1 MVNKRFKYLNVFTFF
16 GGKMVS
22 ITLSVPEEVRKLM
35 KSFPEMNWSG
45 FVRKQIE
52 EKAMNLTKIEKLKKQ
67 LEKEKE
73 VINWSVKLQRV
84 SRSGRLIELKN
95 KGLI

>member
-1 MVNKRFKYLNVFTFF
+1 
-16 GGKMVS
+16 MVS
-22 ITLSVPEEVRKLM
+22 VTLSIPKETKEKM
-35 KSFPEMNWSG
+35 NEFSEMNWSG

-52 EKAMNLTKIEKLKKQ
+52 EKTKSLEKLALIEKE

-73 VINWSVKLQRV
+73 ITDWSVKLQRN
-84 SRSGRLIELKN
+84 SRKGRLEELRK

>member
-1 MVNKRFKYLNVFTFF
+1 
-16 GGKMVS
+16 MVS
-22 ITLSVPEEVRKLM
+22 VTLSIPKETKEKM
-35 KSFPEMNWSG
+35 NEFSEMNWSG

-52 EKAMNLTKIEKLKKQ
+52 EKTKVLEKLAILEKE

-73 VINWSVKLQRV
+73 TTDWAIKLQRA
-84 SRSGRLIELKN
+84 SRKGRLDELKK

>member
-1 MVNKRFKYLNVFTFF
+1 
-16 GGKMVS
+16 MVS
-22 ITLSVPEEVRKLM
+22 VTLSIPKETKEKM
-35 KSFPEMNWSG
+35 NEFSEMNWSG

-52 EKAMNLTKIEKLKKQ
+52 EKTKVLEKLAILEKE

-73 VINWSVKLQRV
+73 TTDWAVKLQRA
-84 SRSGRLIELKN
+84 SRKGRLDELKK